1 MAASHDPLALY
12 LHLASASQR
21 RQRLLV
27 RDKMLVLAA
36 VEAAERSLDQ
46 IAAHCRLK
54 ILSHNAAHLVSH
66 YPTIAAALADE
77 RFQSYFR
84 RLKRNY
90 SVEKAEHM
98 LSSLGIDPA
107 GERGAFLNDHEYAAS
122 LLGTTPEALDRQFGE
137 NGTHLEGGDLRSS
150 ELVPPLP
157 AALASAN
164 RRWVWQPA
172 RVKSHGYGWL
182 IATIAA
188 LLMVL
193 IAMVAVAARLG
204 R

>member
-46 IAAHCRLK
+46 VAAHCRLK

-98 LSSLGIDPA
+98 LSSLGIDLA
-107 GERGAFLNDHEYAAS
+107 GERGAYFDDQEYAAS

-137 NGTHLEGGDLRSS
+137 NGTHLEGADLRAS
-150 ELVPPLP
+150 ELVPALP
-157 AALASAN
+157 ATDAGPH

-172 RVKSHGYGWL
+172 HSKTHALGWL

-188 LLMVL
+188 LLVVL
-193 IAMVAVAARLG
+193 VAVVAVAARLG